1 MDLQPWLIYLSVVL
15 AVIVTPGPSALL
27 CMTHGA
33 AHGVGRTSATV
44 AGGMCAS
51 LTLMTLSALGL
62 SAAIAASDTLFHGI
76 RLLGAAYLVYLGI
89 ATWRAAPP
97 TLAVPSGTEASAG
110 SQGGMRRSLF
120 RKGLAVGIGNP
131 KDLLFFGSLFPQ
143 FIEPG
148 RPLALQLAV
157 LAGTWLVVD
166 GTVMMLYAKGGATVA
181 ARLRHG
187 RFGVWFNRITGG
199 AFVAAGGAL
208 AVAHR

>member
-1 MDLQPWLIYLSVVL
+1 MNLQPWLIYLAVVL

-33 AHGVGRTSATV
+33 AHGVGRTSSTV

-51 LTLMTLSALGL
+51 LTLMALSALGL

-89 ATWRAAPP
+89 STWRAAPP
-97 TLAVPSGTEASAG
+97 SLGEPTGTRPPAG
-110 SQGGMRRSLF
+110 SQAGARRALF

-143 FIEPG
+143 FLEPG
-148 RPLALQLAV
+148 RPLAPQLAV
-157 LAGTWLVVD
+157 LALTWLLVD
-166 GTVMMLYAKGGATVA
+166 GAVMMLYAKGGAAVA
-181 ARLRHG
+181 ARLRQG
-187 RFGVWFNRITGG
+187 RLGVWFNRVTGG

-208 AVAHR
+208 ALAHR